1 MPITKSA
8 SVTEKNKT
16 NTAATEVLRKF
27 RQVFNAVKNHFQ
39 QLEKKVGIGGAQVWA
54 LSLMHEHPGIG
65 VNDLSNL
72 MDIHQSTASNL
83 VKSLVTSELIE
94 VRKNIEDKRIVE
106 LHINTAGKR
115 ILKKAPAPFSGVL
128 PHALLQLNPKV
139 LGRLNDD
146 LSDLLELLEA
156 DESAAKTPLANL

>member
-16 NTAATEVLRKF
+16 NTEATEVLRKF

-54 LSLMHEHPGIG
+54 LSLMHEHQGIG

-128 PHALLQLNPKV
+128 PNALLKLNPKV

>member
-1 MPITKSA
+1 
-8 SVTEKNKT
+8 
-16 NTAATEVLRKF
+16 
-27 RQVFNAVKNHFQ
+27 
-39 QLEKKVGIGGAQVWA
+39 
-54 LSLMHEHPGIG
+54 MHEHPGIG

-128 PHALLQLNPKV
+128 PNALLQLNPKV

>member
-1 MPITKSA
+1 MLQ
-8 SVTEKNKT
+8 E
-16 NTAATEVLRKF
+16 
-27 RQVFNAVKNHFQ
+27 Q
-39 QLEKKVGIGGAQVWA
+39 
-54 LSLMHEHPGIG
+54 PGIG

-72 MDIHQSTASNL
+72 MDIRQSTASNL
-83 VKSLVTSELIE
+83 VKSLVISELIE
-94 VRKNIEDKRIVE
+94 VKKNTKDKRIVE
-106 LHINTAGKR
+106 LYINSAGKH

-146 LSDLLELLEA
+146 LSDLLVLLEA

>member
-1 MPITKSA
+1 MTKSKSIKTSKKITA
-8 SVTEKNKT
+8 ETE
-16 NTAATEVLRKF
+16 ATEVLRKF

-39 QLEKKVGIGGAQVWA
+39 QVEKKVGIGGAQVWA
-54 LSLMHEHPGIG
+54 LSLIHEHPGIG

-83 VKSLVTSELIE
+83 IKSLVTSELVE

-106 LHINTAGKR
+106 LHINSAGKR
-115 ILKKAPAPFSGVL
+115 ILKKAPTPFSGVL

-139 LGRLNDD
+139 LVRLNDD
-146 LSDLLELLEA
+146 LSDLLNLLEA
-156 DESAAKTPLANL
+156 DESAAKIPLANL

>member
-1 MPITKSA
+1 MP
-8 SVTEKNKT
+8 KT
-16 NTAATEVLRKF
+16 NSSRTLKKISTETEAIEVLRKF

-39 QLEKKVGIGGAQVWA
+39 QVEKKVGIGGAQVWA
-54 LSLMHEHPGIG
+54 LSLLHEQPGIG
-65 VNDLSNL
+65 VNDLSNR

-83 VKSLVTSELIE
+83 VKTLVSSELIE
-94 VRKNIEDKRIVE
+94 VRKSTNDKRIVE
-106 LHINTAGKR
+106 LFISPAGKR

-139 LGRLNDD
+139 LGRLNVG

>member
-1 MPITKSA
+1 MP
-8 SVTEKNKT
+8 KT
-16 NTAATEVLRKF
+16 NSSRTIKKNSTETEAIEVLRKF

-39 QLEKKVGIGGAQVWA
+39 QVEKKVGIGGAQVWA
-54 LSLMHEHPGIG
+54 LSLLHEQPGIG
-65 VNDLSNL
+65 VNDLSNR

-83 VKSLVTSELIE
+83 VKTLVSSELIE
-94 VRKNIEDKRIVE
+94 VRKSTNDKRIVE
-106 LHINTAGKR
+106 LFISPAGKR

-139 LGRLNDD
+139 LRRLNVD

>member
-16 NTAATEVLRKF
+16 NTEATEVLRKF

>member
-1 MPITKSA
+1 MSITKSA
-8 SVTEKNKT
+8 SVTKKNTSKT
-16 NTAATEVLRKF
+16 EATEALRKF

-39 QLEKKVGIGGAQVWA
+39 QVEKKVGIGGAQVWA
-54 LSLMHEHPGIG
+54 LSLLQEQPGIG

-83 VKSLVTSELIE
+83 VKSLVTSQFIE
-94 VRKNIEDKRIVE
+94 VKKNTKDKRIVK
-106 LHINTAGKR
+106 LYISPAGKS

-139 LGRLNDD
+139 LRRLNND

-156 DESAAKTPLANL
+156 DESAAKIPLANL

>member
-16 NTAATEVLRKF
+16 NTEATEVLRKF

-72 MDIHQSTASNL
+72 MDINQSTASNL

-128 PHALLQLNPKV
+128 PNALLQLNPKV

>member
-16 NTAATEVLRKF
+16 NTEATEVLRKF

-72 MDIHQSTASNL
+72 MDINQSTASNL

-115 ILKKAPAPFSGVL
+115 ILNKAPAPFSGVL